1 MCVGVNAGKVFRAG
15 FNGNKTQEQKSAE
28 RGTEDEFHRINIS
41 QVFVYSLRS
50 EANGLFVPTADD
62 LIHQAL
68 WDPRSVNECSKEGV
82 IAKAFFSVFFVT
94 IIAFA
99 VNDWIDSEG

>member
-15 FNGNKTQEQKSAE
+15 FNGNKTQEQKQKSAE
-28 RGTEDEFHRINIS
+28 RGTEDEFQRINIS
-41 QVFVYSLRS
+41 VYSLRS